1 MRQYETMVVIN
12 SEMEDE
18 QTAELVAKYT
28 TLITEQGG
36 QEPQVQEM
44 GKRRLAYDIQK
55 HHEGYYVLW
64 QYAAGTDFT
73 RELERTLRLEENVLR
88 YLTVRLGE

>member
-1 MRQYETMVVIN
+1 MRQYESMVVVN
-12 SEMEDE
+12 PEMEEE

-28 TLITEQGG
+28 TLITEHGG
-36 QEPQVQEM
+36 QVVQVQEM
-44 GKRRLAYDIQK
+44 GKRRLAYDIKK
-55 HHEGYYVLW
+55 HREGYYVLW
-64 QYAAGTDFT
+64 QYAAEADFT